1 MEDYLHN
8 IVRDQTG
15 NVVHEIAG
23 FDDDEIDEEAGVV
36 EDVSLV
42 IPAMDV
48 LDLVVPSPLP
58 SVVNEIYKAFKM
70 LETNR

>member
-42 IPAMDV
+42 VPAMDV

-58 SVVNEIYKAFKM
+58 SVVNELYKAFKM